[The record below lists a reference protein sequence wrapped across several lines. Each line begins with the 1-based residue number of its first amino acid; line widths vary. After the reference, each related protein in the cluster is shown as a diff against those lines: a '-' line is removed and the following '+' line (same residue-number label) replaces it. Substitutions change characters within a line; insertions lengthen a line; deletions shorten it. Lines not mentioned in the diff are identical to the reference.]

1 MSKARSLALKW
12 TDRFL
17 NTVARDGAVVERL
30 VNRFLFALR
39 KNSSERFYTY
49 HTRPQRAA
57 AVGLDPVAPIPT
69 DGMIG
74 IVIQGP
80 LLREADFTMETAALY
95 LRTFPTAHVVI
106 STWQNEDLGQHEIH
120 QNARLHVV
128 KSVPPKTSGL
138 GTTNY
143 QLVSTRAGIER
154 LEALGCQYVLK
165 TRSDQRV
172 YAANLDHYLIAQ
184 LHQYPSRSEHQ
195 KHRIVELSMNI
206 CRYRPYSMCDMF
218 QFGHISDMKDM
229 WFAELDE
236 RHMSTK
242 QFSSRKLTSR
252 DVSEANIGE
261 IYLHR
266 KYLEKIKADSAV
278 SMRNYYQALLD
289 HFIVIDKEQVD
300 LYWHKY
306 HCGEYSLAEN
316 PTYSTDP
323 TARQKARFYHR
334 DWIAG
339 LDAGI
344 DIFPLDDALMDR
356 FEN

>member
-1 MSKARSLALKW
+1 MTKARALALKW
-12 TDRFL
+12 TDQFL
-17 NTVARDGAVVERL
+17 GIVARDGAIVERL
-30 VNRFLFALR
+30 VNRFLLALR
-39 KNSSERFYTY
+39 KNSTERFYTY
-49 HTRPQRAA
+49 HTRPQHAA
-57 AVGLDPVAPIPT
+57 AVGLDPVTQTPT
-69 DGMIG
+69 DETIG

-80 LLREADFTMETAALY
+80 LMHEANFTVESAALY
-95 LRTFPTAHVVI
+95 LRTFPTAQVVI
-106 STWQNEDLGQHEIH
+106 STWKNEDLHQHEIL
-120 QNARLHVV
+120 QNPRLHVV
-128 KSVPPKTSGL
+128 KSAPPETSGL
-138 GTTNY
+138 GSTNF

-154 LEALGCQYVLK
+154 LDELGCTFVLK
-165 TRSDQRV
+165 TRSDQRA
-172 YAANLDHYLIAQ
+172 YANNLGHYLIA
-184 LHQYPSRSEHQ
+184 LVHQYASCSEYQ

-229 WFAELDE
+229 WFAELDK

-242 QFSSRKLTSR
+242 QFSSKKLTSR

-266 KYLEKIKADSAV
+266 RYLDKIKADNSI
-278 SMRNYYQALLD
+278 SMRAYYQVLLN

-316 PTYSTDP
+316 PTYATE
-323 TARQKARFYHR
+323 RQKARFYHR
-334 DWIAG
+334 DWISG
-339 LDAGI
+339 LHAGI
-344 DIFPLDDALMDR
+344 EIFPLDDALMDR

>member
-1 MSKARSLALKW
+1 MNKARALALEW
-12 TDRFL
+12 TDRFFGM
-17 NTVARDGAVVERL
+17 VARDGVVVERL
-30 VNRFLFALR
+30 INRFLFALR
-39 KNSSERFYTY
+39 KNSNERFYTY
-49 HTRPQRAA
+49 HIRPQHAA
-57 AVGLDPVAPIPT
+57 SVGLDPVTPISADET
-69 DGMIG
+69 IG

-80 LLREADFTMETAALY
+80 LLREADFTLESAALY

-106 STWQNEDLGQHEIH
+106 STWENEDLGQHEVL
-120 QNARLHVV
+120 QSPRLHVV
-128 KSVPPKTSGL
+128 KSAPPKTSGL
-138 GTTNY
+138 GTTNF

-154 LEALGCQYVLK
+154 LEALGCRYVLK

-172 YAANLDHYLIAQ
+172 YANNLDHYLIAL
-184 LHQYPSRSEHQ
+184 LHQYPPRSQYQ

-242 QFSSRKLTSR
+242 QFSSRRLTSR

-266 KYLEKIKADSAV
+266 RYLEKIKADSSV
-278 SMRNYYQALLD
+278 SMRVYYRALLD
-289 HFIVIDKEQVD
+289 HFIIIDKEQVD

-316 PTYSTDP
+316 PTYSNE
-323 TARQKARFYHR
+323 RQKSRFYHR
-334 DWIAG
+334 DWVAG
-339 LDAGI
+339 MYADI

>member
-1 MSKARSLALKW
+1 MTKARALALEW
-12 TDRFL
+12 TDRFFGA
-17 NTVARDGAVVERL
+17 VAHDGTVVERL
-30 VNRFLFALR
+30 INRFLFALR

-49 HTRPQRAA
+49 HTRPQHAA
-57 AVGLDPVAPIPT
+57 AVGLDPVTPPPMHET
-69 DGMIG
+69 IG

-80 LLREADFTMETAALY
+80 LLHEADFTLESAALY

-106 STWQNEDLGQHEIH
+106 STWVNEELDRHKILQNP
-120 QNARLHVV
+120 RLHVV

-143 QLVSTRAGIER
+143 QLVSTLAGIEL
-154 LEALGCQYVLK
+154 LEKLGCQYVLK
-165 TRSDQRV
+165 TRSDQRA
-172 YAANLDHYLIAQ
+172 YANNLDNYLIAL
-184 LHQYPSRSEHQ
+184 LHQYPSRSKNQ

-229 WFAELDE
+229 WSADLDA

-252 DVSEANIGE
+252 EVSEGNIGE

-266 KYLEKIKADSAV
+266 KYLEKIKAESSV
-278 SMRNYYQALLD
+278 SMRVYYQSLLD

-316 PTYSTDP
+316 PTYSTE
-323 TARQKARFYHR
+323 RQKSRFYHR

-339 LDAGI
+339 LYAGI

-356 FEN
+356 LEN

>member
-1 MSKARSLALKW
+1 MTKARALALKC
-12 TDRFL
+12 TDRFFG
-17 NTVARDGAVVERL
+17 TIARDGAVVERL
-30 VNRFLFALR
+30 INRFLFALR

-49 HTRPQRAA
+49 HTRPQQAA
-57 AVGLDPVAPIPT
+57 AVGLDPVSPPPACET
-69 DGMIG
+69 IG
-74 IVIQGP
+74 IIIQGP
-80 LLREADFTMETAALY
+80 LLHEADFTLESAALY

-106 STWQNEDLGQHEIH
+106 STWDAEDLGRHEILK
-120 QNARLHVV
+120 NPRLHVV
-128 KSVPPKTSGL
+128 KSAPPKTSGL
-138 GTTNY
+138 GTTNF

-154 LEALGCQYVLK
+154 LEELGCMYVMK
-165 TRSDQRV
+165 TRSDQRA
-172 YAANLDHYLIAQ
+172 YANNLDHYLIA
-184 LHQYPSRSEHQ
+184 LIHQYPTRSENQ

-229 WFAELDE
+229 WFVELDE

-266 KYLEKIKADSAV
+266 RYLEKIKADSAV
-278 SMRNYYQALLD
+278 SMRVYYRALID

-316 PTYSTDP
+316 PTYSTE
-323 TARQKARFYHR
+323 RQKSRFYHR
-334 DWIAG
+334 DWFAG
-339 LDAGI
+339 MHAGI
-344 DIFPLDDALMDR
+344 DIFPLDDAVMDR